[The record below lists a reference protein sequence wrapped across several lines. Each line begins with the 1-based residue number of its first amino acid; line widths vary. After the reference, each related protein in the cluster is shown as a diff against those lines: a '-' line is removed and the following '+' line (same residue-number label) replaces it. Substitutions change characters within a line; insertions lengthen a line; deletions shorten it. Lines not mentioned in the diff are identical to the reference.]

1 MGSINNYGVFIRV
14 LQGDATGTVD
24 DRNPALPIIR
34 NVPLFPQFRI
44 LEDAELI
51 SSSVVLSTLASSM
64 RTPPLISAYF
74 ASPRSGSVVQGP

>member
-44 LEDAELI
+44 LEDADSGKLYEDSAADI
-51 SSSVVLSTLASSM
+51 SLLCQ
-64 RTPPLISAYF
+64 P
-74 ASPRSGSVVQGP
+74 